1 METAGVDF
9 HSQRQRLIE
18 TTDRLLNHDK
28 E

>member
-18 TTDRLLNHDK
+18 ITDRLLNHDK